1 MFVYQLVVGDLGTGV
16 CNIKLK
22 VYRGTGLLSESTLL
36 DLPTGLVSFLMD
48 LHEPRTPA
56 IAVASGPFIYVY
68 KNLRP
73 YFKFTLPS
81 LDVNP
86 LEQDLWSQAREVSY
100 TSNHTHVFACLAI
113 NFIRPLAC
121 YIGNLVFQYHGY
133 CMYLIIGD
141 IALPR
146 T

>member
-1 MFVYQLVVGDLGTGV
+1 MSVCVYQLVVGDLGTGV
-16 CNIKLK
+16 CNMKLK

-81 LDVNP
+81 LEVNP
-86 LEQDLWSQAREVSY
+86 LEQDVWSQAKEVSCSSSY
-100 TSNHTHVFACLAI
+100 TLYLHSALCIMSYVSLFTVVSFYWCFFWCLGHDWSNGA
-113 NFIRPLAC
+113 
-121 YIGNLVFQYHGY
+121 
-133 CMYLIIGD
+133 
-141 IALPR
+141 
-146 T
+146 

>member
-1 MFVYQLVVGDLGTGV
+1 M
-16 CNIKLK
+16 KLK

-73 YFKFTLPS
+73 YFKFTLPT
-81 LDVNP
+81 LEVNP
-86 LEQDLWSQAREVSY
+86 LEQDVWSQVKEVRDSLCTPAWLTFLFY
-100 TSNHTHVFACLAI
+100 
-113 NFIRPLAC
+113 
-121 YIGNLVFQYHGY
+121 QYYGY
-133 CMYLIIGD
+133 CLYFQS
-141 IALPR
+141 
-146 T
+146 

>member
-1 MFVYQLVVGDLGTGV
+1 MYQLVVGDLGTGV
-16 CNIKLK
+16 CNMKLK

-73 YFKFTLPS
+73 YFKFTLPG
-81 LDVNP
+81 LEVNP
-86 LEQDLWSQAREVSY
+86 LEQDVWSQAKEVS
-100 TSNHTHVFACLAI
+100 SIHHV
-113 NFIRPLAC
+113 
-121 YIGNLVFQYHGY
+121 
-133 CMYLIIGD
+133 MLILFRNASLLLI
-141 IALPR
+141 LL
-146 T
+146 